1 MALVFFGPWVAVL
14 FSPKILGLNTEIFGL
29 FSSSLGLIFCSVC
42 TVFFFF
48 FVIAKKM
55 NNMLVV

>member
-42 TVFFFF
+42 IVFFFCY
-48 FVIAKKM
+48 
-55 NNMLVV
+55 